1 MIPARLVV
9 ASKNA
14 HKLREIAR
22 ICADWPVSWVTVR
35 DGTVDW
41 PDVEEPHDTYLDNA
55 LAKAREVAAHTGL
68 PALAEGA
75 HLRSACPPGMLPLCA
90 AI

>member
-1 MIPARLVV
+1 MTFPARLVV

-41 PDVEEPHDTYLDNA
+41 PDVEKLYDA
-55 LAKAREVAAHTGL
+55 VGL
-68 PALAEGA
+68 PPLAQATASRLAVPVFAGSKQVGRIMSQTA
-75 HLRSACPPGMLPLCA
+75 R
-90 AI
+90 